1 VIGHGK
7 ENQAM
12 FRWVLVLLMLM
23 GTAGGAAGEGPAVEE
38 ILTRLES
45 RYAAAGLEA
54 RFTQVSTLQAMDIT
68 DTAEGQ
74 LWIRRP
80 GQMRWVYTTPEPQT
94 IVTDGEQ
101 LWIYRPLDRQVMIGA
116 APSFFGDGKGAG
128 FLADIGQ
135 LRRQFDVSLNP
146 ESSETVHRLTLV
158 PRHQQPDLV
167 RVELEI
173 AAADDTIEA
182 VTTFNAYGDKTRIVL
197 DDVVFHDRLDDAL
210 FQFEIPQ
217 GIEIVQMNP

>member
-1 VIGHGK
+1 
-7 ENQAM
+7 M
-12 FRWVLVLLMLM
+12 FRWVLALLLMMM
-23 GTAGGAAGEGPAVEE
+23 GTAGGAAAGEVRGAEE
-38 ILTRLES
+38 ILARLET

-68 DTAEGQ
+68 DTAEGR

-80 GQMRWVYTTPEPQT
+80 GQMRWEYTAPEPQT
-94 IVTDGEQ
+94 IVTDGRQ
-101 LWIYRPLDRQVMIGA
+101 LWIHRPLDRQVMIGS

-135 LRRQFDVSLNP
+135 LRRQFDVSVSP
-146 ESSETVHRLTLV
+146 ESTGTAHRLTLV
-158 PRHQQPDLV
+158 PRRQQPDLV

-173 AAADDTIEA
+173 DPADDTIEA

-197 DDVVFHDRLDDAL
+197 EDVIFHNQLDDAL
-210 FQFEIPQ
+210 FRFQIPRGVEIIRMDP
-217 GIEIVQMNP
+217 

>member
-1 VIGHGK
+1 MV
-7 ENQAM
+7 
-12 FRWVLVLLMLM
+12 RWMLVLLILM
-23 GTAGGAAGEGPAVEE
+23 GTAGGVAGEAPGVEE
-38 ILTRLES
+38 ILARLEA

-54 RFTQVSTLQAMDIT
+54 HFTQVSTLQAMDIT
-68 DTAEGQ
+68 DTAEGR

-80 GQMRWVYTTPEPQT
+80 GQMRWEYTAPEPQT
-94 IVTDGEQ
+94 IVTDGER
-101 LWIYRPLDRQVMIGA
+101 LWIYRPLDRQVMMGSA
-116 APSFFGDGKGAG
+116 LSFFGDGKGAG

-146 ESSETVHRLTLV
+146 DAAPSAHGLTLV

-173 AAADDTIEA
+173 VPADDTIET

-197 DDVVFHDRLDDAL
+197 KDVVFHDHLDDTL
-210 FQFEIPQ
+210 FRFEIPQ
-217 GIEIVQMNP
+217 GVEIVRMDQ

>member
-1 VIGHGK
+1 MV
-7 ENQAM
+7 
-12 FRWVLVLLMLM
+12 RWVLALLMLV
-23 GTAGGAAGEGPAVEE
+23 GAAKATAGQVPAAEE
-38 ILTRLES
+38 ILARLET

-68 DTAEGQ
+68 DTAEGR

-80 GQMRWVYTTPEPQT
+80 GQMRWEYSSPEPQT
-94 IVTDGEQ
+94 IVTDGKR
-101 LWIYRPLDRQVMIGA
+101 LWIYRPLDRQVMIGS

-135 LRRQFDVSLNP
+135 VRRQFDVSLSP
-146 ESSETVHRLTLV
+146 EGSQAVYRLILV
-158 PRHQQPDLV
+158 PRHPQPDLV
-167 RVELEI
+167 RVELDI
-173 AAADDTIEA
+173 DPAGDTIEA

-197 DDVVFHDRLDDAL
+197 NEVVFHDQLDDAL

-217 GIEIVQMNP
+217 GVEIIQMDP

>member
-1 VIGHGK
+1 MVRWML
-7 ENQAM
+7 AM
-12 FRWVLVLLMLM
+12 LMLM
-23 GTAGGAAGEGPAVEE
+23 GTASWAAREAPGVEE
-38 ILTRLES
+38 ILARLEA
-45 RYAAAGLEA
+45 RYAATGLEA

-68 DTAEGQ
+68 DTAEGR

-80 GQMRWVYTTPEPQT
+80 GQMRWEYTAPEPQT
-94 IVTDGEQ
+94 IVTDGER
-101 LWIYRPLDRQVMIGA
+101 LWIYRPLDRQVMIGS

-146 ESSETVHRLTLV
+146 DAAPSTHGLTLV

-173 AAADDTIEA
+173 AAADDTIET

-197 DDVVFHDRLDDAL
+197 KDVVFHDHLDDTL

-217 GIEIVQMNP
+217 GVEIVQMDP

>member
-1 VIGHGK
+1 
-7 ENQAM
+7 M

-23 GTAGGAAGEGPAVEE
+23 GTAGGAAGEVPGVEA
-38 ILTRLES
+38 ILAGLEA
-45 RYAAAGLEA
+45 RYGAAGLEA
-54 RFTQVSTLQAMDIT
+54 RFAQVSTLQAMDIT

-80 GQMRWVYTTPEPQT
+80 GQMRWVYTAPEPQT
-94 IVTDGEQ
+94 IVTDGEK

-158 PRHQQPDLV
+158 PRHPQPDLM

-173 AAADDTIEA
+173 TAADDTIEA
-182 VTTFNAYGDKTRIVL
+182 VTTFNAYGDQTRIVL
-197 DDVVFHDRLDDAL
+197 NDVIFHDHLDDAL
-210 FQFEIPQ
+210 FRFEIPQ
-217 GIEIVQMNP
+217 GVEIVQMDP